1 VNKKTSLIFQILL
14 LGIVLVVQSGCIKK
28 TTRLSPDQVLLP
40 AKTATRAELFENLRA
55 SSDRIKTLKGSVSL
69 DLTKG
74 GPKSGVLDEYRQT
87 KGYVVVERPSHI
99 RIQVQM
105 PLVLTTVAVMVSDG
119 VQYKVSIP
127 VKNQFAVRDI
137 DAPVDPK
144 STFSS
149 LRPQIF
155 LDGLFV
161 DINPYLDNP
170 NIKAPL
176 FEESQV
182 GVRSFYVF
190 SFFDASAAEP
200 QLVEKIWIDRQDL
213 RVAKKQVFGKDGRLE
228 TDVDY
233 QEYREEGGV
242 AVPNVISIHRPI
254 EDFSVRMT
262 FTDRTINESLEA
274 KVFELPLPEG
284 ANLVQVA
291 K

>member
-1 VNKKTSLIFQILL
+1 VNKKTSLLFQTLL
-14 LGIVLVVQSGCIKK
+14 LGMVLVVQSGCIKK
-28 TTRLSPDQVLLP
+28 TTRLPPDQVLLP
-40 AKTATRAELFENLRA
+40 AKTATRAELFENLRV
-55 SSDRIKTLKGSVSL
+55 SSGHIKTLKGSVSL

-119 VQYKVSIP
+119 KEYKVSIP

-137 DAPVDPK
+137 DAPVDPR

-161 DINPYLDNP
+161 DISPYLDKP
-170 NIKAPL
+170 NIKSL
-176 FEESQV
+176 FEESLD
-182 GVRSFYVF
+182 GIHSFYIF
-190 SFFDASAAEP
+190 SFFDMSDAEP
-200 QLVEKIWIDRQDL
+200 QLLEKIWIDRQDL

-242 AVPNVISIHRPI
+242 AVPNVIAIRRPI

-284 ANLVQVA
+284 ANLVQVT

>member
-1 VNKKTSLIFQILL
+1 M
-14 LGIVLVVQSGCIKK
+14 VLVVQSGCIKK
-28 TTRLSPDQVLLP
+28 TTRLPPDQVLLP
-40 AKTATRAELFENLRA
+40 AKTATRAELFENLRV
-55 SSDRIKTLKGSVSL
+55 SSGHIKTLKGSVSL

-119 VQYKVSIP
+119 KEYKVSIP

-137 DAPVDPK
+137 DAPVDPR

-161 DINPYLDNP
+161 DISPYLDKP
-170 NIKAPL
+170 NIKSL
-176 FEESQV
+176 FEESLD
-182 GVRSFYVF
+182 GIHSFYIF
-190 SFFDASAAEP
+190 SFFDMSDAEP
-200 QLVEKIWIDRQDL
+200 QLLEKIWIDRQDL

-242 AVPNVISIHRPI
+242 AVPNVIAIRRPI

-284 ANLVQVA
+284 ANLVQVT